1 MSARRIY
8 DHGKEVFAMNGQHGT
23 MQPSRMTMGSTVAEA
38 VVGLGALAITI
49 IGLANVYPWLLA
61 TVATIA
67 LGAAFVFEAGDVG
80 RRFSYLAT
88 DEESM
93 GTSAWGGMTAGF
105 LAGCAGIAL
114 GVLAILNVVPHTLI
128 PVAIVV
134 YGAALVMDSN
144 TQSNLSELEGQR
156 FGLRGFSQEIAR
168 ESASSLSGIKVLV
181 GLGAITLG
189 ILAIIKIA
197 PETLCLVALLAIG
210 AATLMSG
217 SLVSRFVSFGRSR

>member
-1 MSARRIY
+1 
-8 DHGKEVFAMNGQHGT
+8 MNGQHGT
-23 MQPSRMTMGSTVAEA
+23 MQPSRMPMGGTVAEA

-80 RRFSYLAT
+80 RRYSYLAS
-88 DEESM
+88 EEETV
-93 GTSAWGGMTAGF
+93 GTSQWGGMTAGF
-105 LAGCAGIAL
+105 LAGCTGIAL
-114 GVLAILNVVPHTLI
+114 GVLAILAVVPHTLI
-128 PVAIVV
+128 PVAIIV
-134 YGAALVMDSN
+134 YGAALVMDSG
-144 TQSNLSELEGQR
+144 TQTNLSELESQR
-156 FGLRGFSQEIAR
+156 FGVRGFSQEIAR

-189 ILAIIKIA
+189 ILSIIHIA

-210 AATLMSG
+210 AAVLMSG
-217 SLVSRFVSFGRSR
+217 SLVRRFVSFGRSR